1 MKRAFFVVI
10 SLFAFYVESYSVS
23 PILKEAESYD
33 FTINGNKQIK
43 IVVCDTDAAAPKVL
57 KIYEKDNAG
66 HCSEKG
72 SMETIRLGM
81 GDYGE
86 GFQFVYIENN
96 NIVVQQ
102 SFGDGKFLVVSK
114 LFFAYEKNGKIRL
127 VKYAEEHIDRFSADK
142 DFSDIVYEIPE
153 NIFFGDVDS
162 DFVYKIHA
170 NGNVVHTGGISVK
183 INVH

>member
-1 MKRAFFVVI
+1 M
-10 SLFAFYVESYSVS
+10 
-23 PILKEAESYD
+23 KEAESHD

-43 IVVCDTDAAAPKVL
+43 IVVYDTDVATSKVL
-57 KIYEKDNAG
+57 KIYEKDDAG
-66 HCSEKG
+66 NCSEKD

-102 SFGDGKFLVVSK
+102 SFGDGKFLVISK

-153 NIFFGDVDS
+153 NIFFSDVDS

-170 NGNVVHTGGISVK
+170 NGNVHHVGGISEIK
-183 INVH
+183 KYNN

>member
-1 MKRAFFVVI
+1 MTEV
-10 SLFAFYVESYSVS
+10 
-23 PILKEAESYD
+23 ESYD

-43 IVVCDTDAAAPKVL
+43 IVVYDIGADASKVL
-57 KIYEKDNAG
+57 KIYEKDDAG
-66 HCSEKG
+66 RCSEKG

-102 SFGDGKFLVVSK
+102 SFGDGNFLIISK
-114 LFFAYEKNGKIRL
+114 LFFAYEKNDKIRL
-127 VKYAEEHIDRFSADK
+127 IKYAEEHIDRFSADK

-153 NIFFGDVDS
+153 NIFFKNVDS
-162 DFVYKIHA
+162 NFVYK
-170 NGNVVHTGGISVK
+170 VHMSSK
-183 INVH
+183 